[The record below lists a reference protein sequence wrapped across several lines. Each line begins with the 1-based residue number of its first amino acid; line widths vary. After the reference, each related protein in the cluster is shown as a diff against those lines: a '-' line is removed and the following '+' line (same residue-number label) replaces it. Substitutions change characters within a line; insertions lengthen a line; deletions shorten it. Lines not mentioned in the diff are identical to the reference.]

1 MNEGRSGTGNNSP
14 SAPTVLRMILGRR
27 LQERRQDA
35 GVSLDDASKA
45 LRVTSLTIRRLEKAE
60 VALKPLYVE
69 KLLETYGADRQE
81 IDEFVAFAERA
92 NEPGWWHVYR
102 DALPDWF
109 RAYVSLE
116 TGATTLR
123 TYEPHYVTG
132 LLQTPRYA
140 REVLRGGLPNGSE
153 EDLDRRVDLR
163 LRRQSLLDRSD
174 APTLWVVMEEAV
186 LHRVVGGPEVMRE
199 QIDRLLEVSELTH
212 VSIDVVPFT
221 AGAHVGACAP
231 FTYFRFEEPE
241 LPDVVYSEVLSGA
254 MYLDQRSDVAAH
266 LEAHNRMSL
275 LTSDADS
282 KALLNRMR
290 KEYS

>member
-1 MNEGRSGTGNNSP
+1 MSEGRTGTGGT

-27 LQERRQDA
+27 LQDRRQGAGASLEDA
-35 GVSLDDASKA
+35 ARA

-81 IDEFVAFAERA
+81 IDEFVELAERA
-92 NEPGWWHVYR
+92 NEPGWWHTYR
-102 DALPDWF
+102 DVLPNWF
-109 RAYVSLE
+109 SAYVSLE
-116 TGATTLR
+116 TGARTLR

-132 LLQTPRYA
+132 LLQTHAYA
-140 REVLRGGLPNGSE
+140 RGVLRGGFPQE
-153 EDLDRRVDLR
+153 ADEDLTRRVDLR

-199 QIDRLLEVSELTH
+199 QIERLLEVSELDH
-212 VSIDVVPFT
+212 VSVDVVPFT

-241 LPDVVYSEVLSGA
+241 LPDIVYTEVLSGA
-254 MYLDQRSDVAAH
+254 MYLDQRSDVSAH

-282 KALLNRMR
+282 RALLNRMR

>member
-1 MNEGRSGTGNNSP
+1 MSEGRTGTGGT

-27 LQERRQDA
+27 LQERRQGAGASLEDA
-35 GVSLDDASKA
+35 AKA
-45 LRVTSLTIRRLEKAE
+45 LRVTPLTIRRLEKAE

-81 IDEFVAFAERA
+81 IDEFVALAERA
-92 NEPGWWHVYR
+92 NEPGWWHTYR
-102 DALPDWF
+102 DVLPNWF
-109 RAYVSLE
+109 SAYVSLE
-116 TGATTLR
+116 AGARTLR

-132 LLQTPRYA
+132 LLQTHAYA
-140 REVLRGGLPNGSE
+140 RGVLRGGFPNE
-153 EDLDRRVDLR
+153 ADEDLGRRVDLR
-163 LRRQSLLDRSD
+163 LRRQSLLAGPD

-186 LHRVVGGPEVMRE
+186 LHRVVSGPEVMRE
-199 QIDRLLEVSELTH
+199 QIERLLEVSELEH
-212 VSIDVVPFT
+212 VSVDVVPFT

-241 LPDVVYSEVLSGA
+241 LPDIVYTEVLSGA
-254 MYLDQRSDVAAH
+254 MYLDQRSDVSAH

>member
-1 MNEGRSGTGNNSP
+1 MSEGRTSTGGT

-27 LQERRQDA
+27 LQERRQGAGASLEDA
-35 GVSLDDASKA
+35 ARA

-69 KLLETYGADRQE
+69 KLLETYGADQQE
-81 IDEFVAFAERA
+81 IDEFVVLAERA
-92 NEPGWWHVYR
+92 NEPGWWHTYR
-102 DALPDWF
+102 DVLPNWF
-109 RAYVSLE
+109 SAYVSLE
-116 TGATTLR
+116 AGARTLR

-132 LLQTPRYA
+132 LLQTHAYA
-140 REVLRGGLPNGSE
+140 RGVLRGGFPNE
-153 EDLDRRVDLR
+153 ADEDLGRRVDLR
-163 LRRQSLLDRSD
+163 LRRQSQLERPD

-186 LHRVVGGPEVMRE
+186 LHRVVAGPEVMRE
-199 QIDRLLEVSELTH
+199 QIERLLEVSELEH
-212 VSIDVVPFT
+212 VSVDVVPFT

-241 LPDVVYSEVLSGA
+241 LPDIVYTEVLSGA
-254 MYLDQRSDVAAH
+254 MYLDQRADVSAH

-275 LTSDADS
+275 LTSDTDS

>member
-1 MNEGRSGTGNNSP
+1 MSEGRTGTGGT

-27 LQERRQDA
+27 LQERRQGAGASLEDA
-35 GVSLDDASKA
+35 ARA

-81 IDEFVAFAERA
+81 IDEFVALAERA
-92 NEPGWWHVYR
+92 NEPGWWHTYR
-102 DALPDWF
+102 DVLPNWF
-109 RAYVSLE
+109 SAYVSLE
-116 TGATTLR
+116 AGARILR

-132 LLQTPRYA
+132 LLQTHAYA
-140 REVLRGGLPNGSE
+140 RAVLRGGFPGE
-153 EDLDRRVDLR
+153 ADEDLGRRVDLR
-163 LRRQSLLDRSD
+163 LRRQSLLERPD

-199 QIDRLLEVSELTH
+199 QIERLLEVSELDH
-212 VSIDVVPFT
+212 VSVDVVPFT

-241 LPDVVYSEVLSGA
+241 LPDIVYTEVLSGA
-254 MYLDQRSDVAAH
+254 MYLDQRSDVSAH

-275 LTSDADS
+275 MTSDADS

>member
-1 MNEGRSGTGNNSP
+1 MSDGRSAAGSG

-35 GVSLDDASKA
+35 GASLEDAA
-45 LRVTSLTIRRLEKAE
+45 RTLRVGPLTIRRLEKAE

-69 KLLETYGADRQE
+69 KLLETYGADQQE
-81 IDEFVAFAERA
+81 IDEFVVLAERA
-92 NEPGWWHVYR
+92 NEPGWWHTYR
-102 DALPDWF
+102 DVLPNWF
-109 RAYVSLE
+109 SAYVSLE
-116 TGATTLR
+116 AGARTLR

-132 LLQTPRYA
+132 LLQTHAYA
-140 REVLRGGLPNGSE
+140 RGVLRGGFPGESD
-153 EDLDRRVDLR
+153 EDLGRRVDLR
-163 LRRQSLLDRSD
+163 LRRQSLLDRPD

-186 LHRVVGGPEVMRE
+186 LHRVVGGAEVMRE
-199 QIDRLLEVSELTH
+199 QIERLLEVSELEH
-212 VSIDVVPFT
+212 VSVDVVPFT

-241 LPDVVYSEVLSGA
+241 LPDIVYTEVLSGA
-254 MYLDQRSDVAAH
+254 MYLDQRADVSAH
-266 LEAHNRMSL
+266 LEAHSRMSL
-275 LTSDADS
+275 LSSDADS